1 MPPTSATYGVVTIQL
16 TIKQVTFGQFVL
28 QVIIVTGQKLMISV
42 YKILITSISN
52 ATCDL
57 TALYFTNVI
66 VVNDIIFLLPGTN

>member
-42 YKILITSISN
+42 YKIL
-52 ATCDL
+52 
-57 TALYFTNVI
+57 
-66 VVNDIIFLLPGTN
+66 NDFNQ